1 MPLTI
6 ILIHMTSKMTNNMS
20 AQSFCDMNPESFLS
34 NFRGSLHFGCGVF

>member
-20 AQSFCDMNPESFLS
+20 AQSFDMNPES
-34 NFRGSLHFGCGVF
+34 

>member
-20 AQSFCDMNPESFLS
+20 AQSFCSGLFLLV
-34 NFRGSLHFGCGVF
+34 NY